1 MATVSNTGPLIALAE
16 VDGLTLLKDLFEEI
30 LIPPAVHRELLAK
43 TGPESHSLDDA
54 LSEYVHV
61 TPTPEPAPEIEVVT
75 QDLGPGEQQAIV
87 LAHSLGA
94 LLLMDERLGRA
105 AARRLGVRV
114 TGVVGVLVRA
124 KEVGF
129 IPKVRPVLEEIRQ
142 EGYWLSDTLLD
153 AAAKLARE

>member
-1 MATVSNTGPLIALAE
+1 MTTVSNTGPLIALAK
-16 VDGLTLLKDLFEEI
+16 VDGLTLLRDMFEEI

-43 TGPESHSLDDA
+43 TGPESHCLDDA

-61 TPTPEPAPEIEVVT
+61 TPTPEPTPEIEAVT
-75 QDLGPGEQQAIV
+75 QALGPGEQQAIV

-94 LLLMDERLGRA
+94 PLLMDERLGRA

-124 KEVGF
+124 KEDGF